1 MKMINLTL
9 QQAIDDFLMTKSA
22 TCVNKTIEYYKQNLG
37 YFMSWYATKLNQPID
52 TIMLNSVTN
61 KDLNEYLIY
70 LRNKTV
76 FEGHPIH
83 DNLRDDKL
91 SNNTIRTYQRALRV
105 FLNYCYVEEY
115 IENDLSKKFKYI
127 REMKNIVLPLYESEV
142 VDIDAMFNP
151 KCKQGIRNLCIIHL
165 MLDAGLRSGEV
176 VELRIGDVDF
186 SKGLLLINDS
196 KFNKSRMVPM
206 GLKIKQYLHKYLILY
221 RGVSENQ
228 RYDLN
233 IRSEP
238 FFLEV
243 KSNKPITGDVI
254 RCLFSRIK
262 RNTDITR
269 IYPHLLRHTFATSYI
284 LGGGNLESLR
294 LLLGHSDIMTTQK
307 YVHLANTYQ
316 LMHPDVYKLDKIFFK
331 TYY

>member
-1 MKMINLTL
+1 MINLTL
-9 QQAIDDFLMTKSA
+9 QQALDDFLMEKSA
-22 TCVNKTIEYYKQNLG
+22 HCVQKTIEYYQANIG
-37 YFMSWYATKLNQPID
+37 YFVTWYSDKINRTPDQILLSEINNKL
-52 TIMLNSVTN
+52 
-61 KDLNEYLIY
+61 LNEYLLY
-70 LRNKTV
+70 LRNKTI

-83 DNLRDDKL
+83 GGLKNDKL
-91 SNNTIRTYQRALRV
+91 SNNTIRTYQRAIRV

-115 IENDLSKKFKYI
+115 LDTDISKKFKFI
-127 REMKNIVLPLYESEV
+127 REKQSIVLPLYENEV
-142 VDIDAMFNP
+142 TDIDAMFNP
-151 KCKQGIRNLCIIHL
+151 KCKQGIRNLCIVHL

-176 VELRIGDVDF
+176 VRLTIGDIDF
-186 SKGLLLINDS
+186 PKGIIFINDS

-206 GLKIKQYLHKYLILY
+206 ALKLKQHLHKYLIVY

-228 RYDLN
+228 SYDLDLK
-233 IRSEP
+233 SDP

-243 KSNKPITGDVI
+243 KSQKPITSDVV

-262 RNTDITR
+262 RNTSISR

-294 LLLGHSDIMTTQK
+294 ILMGHSDIITTQK
-307 YVHLANTYQ
+307 YIHLAQTYQ
-316 LMHPDVYKLDKIFFK
+316 LMHPDIYKLDRIFFK